1 MKTFW
6 TNLWLMLKMGSNS
19 EDEGDS
25 LQEDGV
31 VTITSGDPLAAARA
45 AAILKLVGHI
55 HFIFTA

>member
-6 TNLWLMLKMGSNS
+6 TNLWLMLKMGVT
-19 EDEGDS
+19 
-25 LQEDGV
+25 LRMKVIVAEDGV